1 MKIQRLITPLATT
14 LLIIGCGQQEIAL
27 SENST
32 EIEKESYALG
42 KMIGKQIVKDYKDIE
57 ISLFNTGFK
66 HGVGNEEGYLN
77 DKEIMST
84 LMAARKRL
92 QEEAKQINEEAAKNN
107 KIAAEK
113 FLEQNKKNKDVQTTK
128 SGLQYKIIKPG
139 KGKPQV
145 KKDSDKVT
153 VHYSG
158 KLLDGTE
165 FDSSYKR
172 NEPATFALNG
182 LIPGWK
188 EALKLMPVGAK
199 WELFIPAKLAYG
211 DKTVGQITPNSLLLF
226 EIELIGVNDKKAEK
240 AHTHKGTKHAH

>member
-32 EIEKESYALG
+32 DIEKESYALG

-57 ISLFNTGFK
+57 LSLFNTGFK

-92 QEEAKQINEEAAKNN
+92 QEEAKKINEESSKKNTVE
-107 KIAAEK
+107 AEK
-113 FLEQNKKNKDVQTTK
+113 FLEQNKKNKDVQITK
-128 SGLQYKIIKPG
+128 SGLQYKIINPG

-172 NEPATFALNG
+172 NEPATFALTG
-182 LIPGWK
+182 LINGWK

-199 WELFIPAKLAYG
+199 WELFIPANLAYG
-211 DKTVGQITPNSLLLF
+211 DKKVGQITPNSLLIF
-226 EIELIGVNDKKAEK
+226 DIELIGVNDEHDKQANKKNDTK
-240 AHTHKGTKHAH
+240 HTH

>member
-1 MKIQRLITPLATT
+1 MKIQKLITPLVTT
-14 LLIIGCGQQEIAL
+14 VFIIGCSQQEVVL
-27 SENST
+27 SEHST
-32 EIEKESYALG
+32 DIEKESYALG

-66 HGVGNEEGYLN
+66 HGVENKEGYLN

-92 QEEAKQINEEAAKNN
+92 QEEAKKTNEEAAKNN
-107 KIAAEK
+107 IAAAEK
-113 FLEQNKKNKDVQTTK
+113 FLEQNKKNQDVKTTK
-128 SGLQYKIIKPG
+128 SGLQYKIINPG

-172 NEPATFALNG
+172 NEPATFALTG
-182 LIPGWK
+182 LITGWK
-188 EALKLMPVGAK
+188 RS
-199 WELFIPAKLAYG
+199 I
-211 DKTVGQITPNSLLLF
+211 KTYASGC
-226 EIELIGVNDKKAEK
+226 
-240 AHTHKGTKHAH
+240 